1 MRLKVLRCIIQTK
14 KNGQDRF
21 SSFDV
26 YSLIQT
32 NRQTVYIIES
42 LGQLDVINK
51 KYTVL
56 DCRCQYLARGS
67 CKSQDCRDARVL
79 KLVPMS
85 VRNVIKK
92 TSRHSQI

>member
-1 MRLKVLRCIIQTK
+1 MFVYIVCQKQKKNQGFVVRLKVLRCIIQTK

-42 LGQLDVINK
+42 LGQFDVINK

-67 CKSQDCRDARVL
+67 CKSQDCRDARV
-79 KLVPMS
+79 
-85 VRNVIKK
+85 
-92 TSRHSQI
+92 